1 MSTINLHWCKKL
13 RDLKAGCKHNNIK
26 LVFNARRSDNSVLG
40 ELLDSLIAKLDVGL
54 MKGIKITRVENAS
67 LASCATT

>member
-1 MSTINLHWCKKL
+1 M
-13 RDLKAGCKHNNIK
+13 
-26 LVFNARRSDNSVLG
+26 
-40 ELLDSLIAKLDVGL
+40 LLDSLIAKLDVGL

>member
-1 MSTINLHWCKKL
+1 MSTIDLHRCKEL

-26 LVFNARRSDNSVLG
+26 LVFNSRRSDDTVLG
-40 ELLDSLIAKLDVGL
+40 KLLDSLIAKLDIGL
-54 MKGIKITRVENAS
+54 MKGIKITRIENAS